1 MMIMKKIMNMN
12 KMRIKRITSVKKNN
26 MKIKALKMTMVI
38 MLMKKKKMITNKN
51 LRINF
56 YKDDKKEKRPKKV
69 LLCYK
74 TG

>member
-1 MMIMKKIMNMN
+1 M
-12 KMRIKRITSVKKNN
+12 KRISSVKKNS
-26 MKIKALKMTMVI
+26 MEIKTLKMTMGI
-38 MLMKKKKMITNKN
+38 MLMKKKMITNKN

-56 YKDDKKEKRPKKV
+56 YKDDKKERKLKKV

>member
-1 MMIMKKIMNMN
+1 M
-12 KMRIKRITSVKKNN
+12 KRITSVKKNN
-26 MKIKALKMTMVI
+26 MKIKALKMTMGI
-38 MLMKKKKMITNKN
+38 MLMKKKKKKMITNKN